1 MAAPAQPQQKK
12 TLLMTEGSIWKSIL
26 LFSVPLILG
35 NLLQQ
40 LYNTADSII
49 VGNFLGSNALAAVGS
64 SGSPIYLLIGF
75 SQGVAVGAGVVVS
88 QYLGAKDKKET
99 RIAVHTSLAIAV
111 ILGLILTVGG
121 IAVSR
126 SLLVWMNTPEEVL
139 GDAVTYMKLY
149 FGGVLFSVV
158 YNMAAGILNAA
169 GNSRRSVIYLA
180 CASITNII
188 LDLVLIAGLKM
199 GVAGAAI
206 ATDISQL
213 VSCVLSLRFLMKV
226 DADYKVELSAI
237 RPDQRMTSRIIRIG
251 LPTGIQNMVISF
263 SNVLVQSS
271 VNSYGAAAMAGFA
284 AYMKID
290 GFNILPVTSFSM
302 AATTFVG
309 QNYGAGNLKRVK
321 NGMWVT
327 LGMSVLYTLCTG
339 ALLLAFQDPIMH
351 LFTSDETVVAFG
363 CSAMHYFCP
372 FYFLLVS
379 AVLNT
384 GLDLLFVLKFGMGV
398 EGVAYATIIAQAVSA
413 ALTIWVLMRTAGCIR
428 VELRA
433 LRMTWSVLRQ
443 IVSVGIPA
451 ALQMAITAFSNVFVQ
466 GYINYFGPDCMSGWT
481 AYTKVDQL
489 VILPV
494 QSIAMAGTTFV
505 GQNLGVGDTARAKK
519 GVRTALY
526 LSFAVTAVLLVP
538 VLLLAPDLTAFFNS
552 KAEVVSYGALL
563 LRLLSPFYFFF
574 CINQIYSAALRGAGN
589 SQVPMWIMLGSFV
602 VFRQIYLYIVANYVS
617 NEIIPIAMSYPAGWF
632 VCSVATLIYYRFC
645 KFDSHRLVEDV

>member
-1 MAAPAQPQQKK
+1 MAATAQPQQKK

-327 LGMSVLYTLCTG
+327 LGMGVLYTLCTG
-339 ALLLAFQDPIMH
+339 ALLLAFQNPIMH

-372 FYFLLVS
+372 FYFLLAILHGMAG
-379 AVLNT
+379 AVLIS
-384 GLDLLFVLKFGMGV
+384 LCLFRVVWIQFVLPFFAGI
-398 EGVAYATIIAQAVSA
+398 EGVFVLYPVSW
-413 ALTIWVLMRTAGCIR
+413 ALGAVLM
-428 VELRA
+428 
-433 LRMTWSVLRQ
+433 
-443 IVSVGIPA
+443 
-451 ALQMAITAFSNVFVQ
+451 
-466 GYINYFGPDCMSGWT
+466 
-481 AYTKVDQL
+481 
-489 VILPV
+489 
-494 QSIAMAGTTFV
+494 
-505 GQNLGVGDTARAKK
+505 
-519 GVRTALY
+519 ALY
-526 LSFAVTAVLLVP
+526 AW
-538 VLLLAPDLTAFFNS
+538 
-552 KAEVVSYGALL
+552 K
-563 LRLLSPFYFFF
+563 
-574 CINQIYSAALRGAGN
+574 
-589 SQVPMWIMLGSFV
+589 GSWMT
-602 VFRQIYLYIVANYVS
+602 YEHS
-617 NEIIPIAMSYPAGWF
+617 
-632 VCSVATLIYYRFC
+632 
-645 KFDSHRLVEDV
+645 

>member
-169 GNSRRSVIYLA
+169 GNSRRSVLYLA

-327 LGMSVLYTLCTG
+327 LGMGVLYTLCTG
-339 ALLLAFQDPIMH
+339 ALLLAFQNPIMH

-372 FYFLLVS
+372 FYFLLAILHGMAVVLLISLCLFRVVWIQFVLPFFAGIEGVFVLYPVS
-379 AVLNT
+379 WALGAVL
-384 GLDLLFVLKFGMGV
+384 M
-398 EGVAYATIIAQAVSA
+398 
-413 ALTIWVLMRTAGCIR
+413 
-428 VELRA
+428 
-433 LRMTWSVLRQ
+433 
-443 IVSVGIPA
+443 
-451 ALQMAITAFSNVFVQ
+451 
-466 GYINYFGPDCMSGWT
+466 
-481 AYTKVDQL
+481 
-489 VILPV
+489 
-494 QSIAMAGTTFV
+494 
-505 GQNLGVGDTARAKK
+505 
-519 GVRTALY
+519 ALY
-526 LSFAVTAVLLVP
+526 AW
-538 VLLLAPDLTAFFNS
+538 
-552 KAEVVSYGALL
+552 K
-563 LRLLSPFYFFF
+563 
-574 CINQIYSAALRGAGN
+574 
-589 SQVPMWIMLGSFV
+589 GSWMT
-602 VFRQIYLYIVANYVS
+602 YEHS
-617 NEIIPIAMSYPAGWF
+617 
-632 VCSVATLIYYRFC
+632 
-645 KFDSHRLVEDV
+645 

>member
-1 MAAPAQPQQKK
+1 MAATAQPQQEK

-88 QYLGAKDKKET
+88 QYLGAKEKKET
-99 RIAVHTSLAIAV
+99 RIAVHTSLAIAA

-206 ATDISQL
+206 ATDLSQL
-213 VSCVLSLRFLMKV
+213 VSCVLSLRFLMRTD
-226 DADYKVELSAI
+226 DACHVELSGI
-237 RPDQRMTSRIIRIG
+237 RLHRSMAGRIIRVG
-251 LPTGIQNMVISF
+251 LPTGIQNMVISI
-263 SNVLVQSS
+263 SNVLVQAG
-271 VNSYGAAAMAGFA
+271 VNGYGAAAMAGFG

-290 GFNILPVTSFSM
+290 GFNILPVTSISM

-309 QNYGAGNLKRVK
+309 QNYGAGRLDRVK
-321 NGMWVT
+321 KAVWVT
-327 LGMSVLYTLCTG
+327 LGIGILYTLCTG
-339 ALLLAFQDPIMH
+339 AALLAGQDFILH
-351 LFTSDETVVAFG
+351 LFTRDEAVIAFG
-363 CSAMHYFCP
+363 KLAMHWFCP
-372 FYFLLVS
+372 FYFLLS
-379 AVLNT
+379 ILHGLAGAVRGT
-384 GLDLLFVLKFGMGV
+384 G
-398 EGVAYATIIAQAVSA
+398 A
-413 ALTIWVLMRTAGCIR
+413 
-428 VELRA
+428 
-433 LRMTWSVLRQ
+433 SVPPM
-443 IVSVGIPA
+443 V
-451 ALQMAITAFSNVFVQ
+451 
-466 GYINYFGPDCMSGWT
+466 
-481 AYTKVDQL
+481 
-489 VILPV
+489 
-494 QSIAMAGTTFV
+494 
-505 GQNLGVGDTARAKK
+505 
-519 GVRTALY
+519 
-526 LSFAVTAVLLVP
+526 VLLVSLCLFRIVWIQWVLPSFSTINGIFLLYP
-538 VLLLAPDLTAFFNS
+538 VSWGL
-552 KAEVVSYGALL
+552 GAVLM
-563 LRLLSPFYFFF
+563 
-574 CINQIYSAALRGAGN
+574 ALYAWKGKW
-589 SQVPMWIMLGSFV
+589 ME
-602 VFRQIYLYIVANYVS
+602 YH
-617 NEIIPIAMSYPAGWF
+617 
-632 VCSVATLIYYRFC
+632 T
-645 KFDSHRLVEDV
+645 

>member
-169 GNSRRSVIYLA
+169 GNSPPLGPLPRLRFHHQHHPRPGTHRRA
-180 CASITNII
+180 EDGCGGCGHRHRHQP
-188 LDLVLIAGLKM
+188 AGLLCAEPPLSDE
-199 GVAGAAI
+199 GGRRLQGGAFRHPAR
-206 ATDISQL
+206 S
-213 VSCVLSLRFLMKV
+213 
-226 DADYKVELSAI
+226 AD
-237 RPDQRMTSRIIRIG
+237 DSRIIRIG

-284 AYMKID
+284 
-290 GFNILPVTSFSM
+290 
-302 AATTFVG
+302 
-309 QNYGAGNLKRVK
+309 
-321 NGMWVT
+321 
-327 LGMSVLYTLCTG
+327 
-339 ALLLAFQDPIMH
+339 PI
-351 LFTSDETVVAFG
+351 
-363 CSAMHYFCP
+363 
-372 FYFLLVS
+372 
-379 AVLNT
+379 
-384 GLDLLFVLKFGMGV
+384 
-398 EGVAYATIIAQAVSA
+398 
-413 ALTIWVLMRTAGCIR
+413 
-428 VELRA
+428 
-433 LRMTWSVLRQ
+433 
-443 IVSVGIPA
+443 
-451 ALQMAITAFSNVFVQ
+451 
-466 GYINYFGPDCMSGWT
+466 
-481 AYTKVDQL
+481 
-489 VILPV
+489 
-494 QSIAMAGTTFV
+494 
-505 GQNLGVGDTARAKK
+505 
-519 GVRTALY
+519 
-526 LSFAVTAVLLVP
+526 
-538 VLLLAPDLTAFFNS
+538 
-552 KAEVVSYGALL
+552 
-563 LRLLSPFYFFF
+563 
-574 CINQIYSAALRGAGN
+574 
-589 SQVPMWIMLGSFV
+589 
-602 VFRQIYLYIVANYVS
+602 
-617 NEIIPIAMSYPAGWF
+617 
-632 VCSVATLIYYRFC
+632 
-645 KFDSHRLVEDV
+645 

>member
-158 YNMAAGILNAA
+158 YNMAAGILN
-169 GNSRRSVIYLA
+169 
-180 CASITNII
+180 
-188 LDLVLIAGLKM
+188 
-199 GVAGAAI
+199 VAGAAI

-237 RPDQRMTSRIIRIG
+237 RPDQRMTSRIVRIG

-339 ALLLAFQDPIMH
+339 TLLLAFQNPIMH

-372 FYFLLVS
+372 FYFLLAILHGMAGAVRGTGRSVPPMVVLLISLCLFRVVWIQFVLPFFAGIEGVFVLYPVS
-379 AVLNT
+379 WALGAVL
-384 GLDLLFVLKFGMGV
+384 M
-398 EGVAYATIIAQAVSA
+398 
-413 ALTIWVLMRTAGCIR
+413 
-428 VELRA
+428 
-433 LRMTWSVLRQ
+433 
-443 IVSVGIPA
+443 
-451 ALQMAITAFSNVFVQ
+451 
-466 GYINYFGPDCMSGWT
+466 
-481 AYTKVDQL
+481 
-489 VILPV
+489 
-494 QSIAMAGTTFV
+494 
-505 GQNLGVGDTARAKK
+505 
-519 GVRTALY
+519 ALY
-526 LSFAVTAVLLVP
+526 AW
-538 VLLLAPDLTAFFNS
+538 
-552 KAEVVSYGALL
+552 K
-563 LRLLSPFYFFF
+563 
-574 CINQIYSAALRGAGN
+574 
-589 SQVPMWIMLGSFV
+589 GSWMT
-602 VFRQIYLYIVANYVS
+602 YEHS
-617 NEIIPIAMSYPAGWF
+617 
-632 VCSVATLIYYRFC
+632 
-645 KFDSHRLVEDV
+645 